1 MRQITPLSLISVLAN
16 IKGGTMV
23 YLTSLTDVDVP
34 KRYGFGKVQK
44 FCRQSLQVG
53 CSYENSVN
61 NKLERKGLQRTF
73 HSAPLRWGRW
83 FILNRVITH
92 RGKYYGRFYKTANSN
107 PQIIYLIDG
116 RVATPRETEIIKMH
130 DSLTTFSQRQS
141 QHGLSASEQTNVRNY
156 DITHIISISADGETY
171 NVVQEQSANATR

>member
-61 NKLERKGLQRTF
+61 NKLERKGLQR
-73 HSAPLRWGRW
+73 
-83 FILNRVITH
+83 
-92 RGKYYGRFYKTANSN
+92 
-107 PQIIYLIDG
+107 
-116 RVATPRETEIIKMH
+116 
-130 DSLTTFSQRQS
+130 
-141 QHGLSASEQTNVRNY
+141 
-156 DITHIISISADGETY
+156 
-171 NVVQEQSANATR
+171 